1 MYSMSYVVF
10 SSRLC
15 MFLPLYFVFLFLF
28 QFVCVFVFVYLC
40 ICICLQWWCVLC
52 GGKQDQDG
60 GRPNMDALLAAQLSP
75 VNDDSRGKRW

>member
-1 MYSMSYVVF
+1 MSNVGKIKLK
-10 SSRLC
+10 STILC
-15 MFLPLYFVFLFLF
+15 VI
-28 QFVCVFVFVYLC
+28 FVCVLYVFMYLC

-52 GGKQDQDG
+52 GGGKQDQDG